1 MPTFPPLPDWVQLE
15 HQVAHIL
22 QKQEEHGWYFDER
35 AAYELESALRG
46 EMEEATEVLR
56 RKFGFV
62 AGTVFTPKRNN
73 RTQGYVQGCP
83 FTKLKQLNPTSRDHI
98 AWILQTHENWKPTQ
112 RTATGKP
119 VVDETVLKDIGSETA
134 LLFLKCLDITKKLG
148 MISEGVNAWQKLS
161 TTCNR
166 IHHHCGVATSTFR
179 CAHRKPNLAQVPSDE
194 RFRKLFRATPT
205 YQMVSA
211 DLSGIE
217 LRMLAHYLSRYDNG
231 RYQRILTTGDIHQ
244 TNADRIGITRRQV
257 KTVTY
262 AFLYGAGNT
271 KLGYSYDKLLSE
283 KAAAVKGAEIRKAY
297 IAAIPGLADLLLA
310 CEKASK
316 RGYANAIDGRRISV
330 DKGHKFLNY
339 LLQGSAATI
348 AKRWMVIVN
357 ECLPPDGHQLS
368 FVHDELNYECYPRFA
383 EEFAKWLET
392 AARLAGEHY
401 NLRCPIAAEAKIG
414 YTWADVH

>member
-46 EMEEATEVLR
+46 ELEEATEILR
-56 RKFGFV
+56 RKYGFV

-231 RYQRILTTGDIHQ
+231 RYQRI
-244 TNADRIGITRRQV
+244 RQV

>member
-46 EMEEATEVLR
+46 ELEEATEILR
-56 RKFGFV
+56 RKYGFV

-316 RGYANAIDGRRISV
+316 RGFANAIDGRRISV

>member
-46 EMEEATEVLR
+46 EMEEATEILR

-283 KAAAVKGAEIRKAY
+283 KAASIKGAEIRKAY

>member
-35 AAYELESALRG
+35 AAYELESALKG
-46 EMEEATEVLR
+46 ELEEATEILR
-56 RKFGFV
+56 RKYGFV

-283 KAAAVKGAEIRKAY
+283 KAASVKGAEIRKAY

-348 AKRWMVIVN
+348 AKIWMVIVN
-357 ECLPPDGHQLS
+357 QCLPPDGHQLS

-392 AARLAGEHY
+392 ADRFAGEHY

>member
-35 AAYELESALRG
+35 AAYELESTLRG
-46 EMEEATEVLR
+46 ELEEATEVLR

-357 ECLPPDGHQLS
+357 QCLPPDGHQLS

>member
-46 EMEEATEVLR
+46 ELEEATEILR
-56 RKFGFV
+56 RKYGFV

-98 AWILQTHENWKPTQ
+98 AWILKTHENWKPTQ
-112 RTATGKP
+112 MTATGKP

-134 LLFLKCLDITKKLG
+134 QLFLRCLDITKKLG

-283 KAAAVKGAEIRKAY
+283 KAASIKGAEIRKAY

>member
-35 AAYELESALRG
+35 AAYELESTLRG
-46 EMEEATEVLR
+46 ELEEATEVLR

-62 AGTVFTPKRNN
+62 AGAVFTPKRNN

-98 AWILQTHENWKPTQ
+98 AWILKTHENWTPTQ
-112 RTATGKP
+112 LTATGKA

-283 KAAAVKGAEIRKAY
+283 KAASIKGAEIRKAY

>member
-35 AAYELESALRG
+35 AAYELESTLRG
-46 EMEEATEVLR
+46 ELEEATEVLR

-98 AWILQTHENWKPTQ
+98 AWILQTHESWKPTQ

-392 AARLAGEHY
+392 AARFAGEHY

>member
-35 AAYELESALRG
+35 AAYELESTLRG
-46 EMEEATEVLR
+46 ELEEATEVLR

-283 KAAAVKGAEIRKAY
+283 KAASIKG
-297 IAAIPGLADLLLA
+297 ADLLLA

-392 AARLAGEHY
+392 AARMAGEHY

>member
-46 EMEEATEVLR
+46 EMEEATEILR
-56 RKFGFV
+56 RKYGFV

-283 KAAAVKGAEIRKAY
+283 KSAAVKGAEIRKAY

>member
-1 MPTFPPLPDWVQLE
+1 MSTFPPLPDWVELE
-15 HQVAHIL
+15 HQVAQIL
-22 QKQEEHGWYFDER
+22 QKQEEHGWYFDGR
-35 AAYELESALRG
+35 AANELESTLRR
-46 EMEEATEVLR
+46 EMEEATGILR
-56 RKFGFV
+56 SKYGFV
-62 AGTVFTPKRNN
+62 AGALFTPKRNN

-98 AWILQTHENWKPTQ
+98 AWILKTHENWKPTQ
-112 RTATGKP
+112 LTATGKP

-134 LLFLKCLDITKKLG
+134 QLFLRCLDITKKLG
-148 MISEGVNAWQKLS
+148 MISEGVNAWQKLV

-166 IHHHCGVATSTFR
+166 IHHHCSVATNTFR

-194 RFRKLFRATPT
+194 RFRKLFTATPT
-205 YQMVSA
+205 KVLVSA

-217 LRMLAHYLSRYDNG
+217 LRMLAHYLARYDKG
-231 RYQRILTTGDIHQ
+231 RYAKILTTGDIHQ

-271 KLGYSYDKLLSE
+271 KLGHSYDKLLSE
-283 KAAAVKGAEIRKAY
+283 TEAAKKGADIRKAY
-297 IAAIPGLADLLLA
+297 IAAIPGLAELLEA
-310 CEKASK
+310 CQKCSQ
-316 RGYANAIDGRRISV
+316 RGYAYAIDGRHISV

-357 ECLPPDGHQLS
+357 QCLPQDAHQLS
-368 FVHDELNYECYPRFA
+368 FVHDELNYECYPKYQD
-383 EEFAKWLET
+383 ELAKWLEMSAT
-392 AARLAGEHY
+392 LAGEY
-401 NLRCPIAAEAKIG
+401 YRLRCPIAAEANIG

>member
-35 AAYELESALRG
+35 AAYELESTLRG
-46 EMEEATEVLR
+46 ELEEATEVLR

-283 KAAAVKGAEIRKAY
+283 KAASIKGAEIRKAY

-357 ECLPPDGHQLS
+357 QCLPPDGHQLS

>member
-1 MPTFPPLPDWVQLE
+1 MPTFPALPDWVQLE

-22 QKQEEHGWYFDER
+22 QRQEEHGWYFNQH
-35 AAYELESALRG
+35 AAYELESTLRR
-46 EMEEATEVLR
+46 EMEEATEILR
-56 RKFGFV
+56 RKYGFV

-98 AWILQTHENWKPTQ
+98 AWILKTHENWTPTQ
-112 RTATGKP
+112 LTATGKP

-134 LLFLKCLDITKKLG
+134 QLFLQCLDITKKLG

-283 KAAAVKGAEIRKAY
+283 KAASIKGAEIRKAY

-357 ECLPPDGHQLS
+357 EWLPPDGHQLS

>member
-35 AAYELESALRG
+35 AAYELESTLRG
-46 EMEEATEVLR
+46 ELEEATEVLR

-271 KLGYSYDKLLSE
+271 KLGYSYDELLSE
-283 KAAAVKGAEIRKAY
+283 KAASIKGAEIRKAY

>member
-35 AAYELESALRG
+35 AAYELESTLRG
-46 EMEEATEVLR
+46 ELEEATEVLR

-283 KAAAVKGAEIRKAY
+283 KAASVKGAEIRKAY

-348 AKRWMVIVN
+348 AKRWMVTIN

-368 FVHDELNYECYPRFA
+368 FIHDELNYECYRRDC
-383 EEFAKWLET
+383 EQLAKWLEL
-392 AARLAGEHY
+392 AAKLAGEYYH
-401 NLRCPIAAEAKIG
+401 LRCPIAAEAKIG
-414 YTWADVH
+414 QTWADVH

>member
-46 EMEEATEVLR
+46 ELEEATEILR
-56 RKFGFV
+56 RKYGFV

-392 AARLAGEHY
+392 AARFAGEHY

>member
-46 EMEEATEVLR
+46 ELEEATEILR
-56 RKFGFV
+56 RKYGFV

-339 LLQGSAATI
+339 VLQGSAATI

>member
-35 AAYELESALRG
+35 AAYELESTLRG
-46 EMEEATEVLR
+46 ELEEATEVLR

-283 KAAAVKGAEIRKAY
+283 KAASIKGAEIRKAY

-330 DKGHKFLNY
+330 DKGHKFLNH

>member
-35 AAYELESALRG
+35 AAYELESTLRG
-46 EMEEATEVLR
+46 ELEEATEVLR

-244 TNADRIGITRRQV
+244 TNADKIGITRRQV

-283 KAAAVKGAEIRKAY
+283 KAASIKGAEIRKAY

>member
-46 EMEEATEVLR
+46 ELEEATEILR

-271 KLGYSYDKLLSE
+271 KLGFSYDKLLSE
-283 KAAAVKGAEIRKAY
+283 KAASIKGAEIRKAY

>member
-35 AAYELESALRG
+35 AAYELESTLRG

-283 KAAAVKGAEIRKAY
+283 KAASVKGAEIRKAY

-348 AKRWMVIVN
+348 AKRWMVTIN

-368 FVHDELNYECYPRFA
+368 FIHDELNYECYRRDC
-383 EEFAKWLET
+383 EELARWLEL
-392 AARLAGEHY
+392 AAKMAGEYY

>member
-1 MPTFPPLPDWVQLE
+1 MPTFPTLPDWVQLE

-22 QKQEEHGWYFDER
+22 QKQEEHGWYFDQR
-35 AAYELESALRG
+35 AAYELESTLRR
-46 EMEEATEVLR
+46 ELEEATEILR

-62 AGTVFTPKRNN
+62 AGAVFTPKRNN

-148 MISEGVNAWQKLS
+148 MISEGVNAWQKLV

-166 IHHHCGVATSTFR
+166 IHHHCSVATNTFR

-194 RFRKLFRATPT
+194 RFRKLFTATPT
-205 YQMVSA
+205 KVLVSA

-217 LRMLAHYLSRYDNG
+217 LRMLAHYLARYDKG
-231 RYQRILTTGDIHQ
+231 RYARILTTGDIHQ
-244 TNADRIGITRRQV
+244 TNAERIGITRRQV

-262 AFLYGAGNT
+262 AFLYGAGNI
-271 KLGYSYDKLLSE
+271 KLGRSFDKLLPE
-283 KAAAVKGAEIRKAY
+283 EAAARKGADIRKAY
-297 IAAIPGLADLLLA
+297 VDAIPGLAELLQA
-310 CEKASK
+310 CQKCSQ
-316 RGYANAIDGRRISV
+316 RGYANAIDGRRIGV

-348 AKRWMVIVN
+348 AKRWMVIIN
-357 ECLPPDGHQLS
+357 ECMPEDAHQLS
-368 FVHDELNYECYPRFA
+368 FIHDELNYECYRRDC
-383 EEFAKWLET
+383 EQLAKWLEL
-392 AARLAGEHY
+392 AAKMSGEY
-401 NLRCPIAAEAKIG
+401 YRLRCPIAAEAKIG
-414 YTWADVH
+414 QTWADVH

>member
-1 MPTFPPLPDWVQLE
+1 MPTFPTLPDWVQLE

-22 QKQEEHGWYFDER
+22 QRQEEHGWYFDQR
-35 AAYELESALRG
+35 AAYELESTLRG
-46 EMEEATEVLR
+46 ELEEATEVLR

-392 AARLAGEHY
+392 AARFAGEHY

>member
-1 MPTFPPLPDWVQLE
+1 MPTFPPLPEWVQLE

-46 EMEEATEVLR
+46 ELEEATEILR
-56 RKFGFV
+56 RKYGFV

>member
-46 EMEEATEVLR
+46 ELEEATEILR
-56 RKFGFV
+56 RKYGFV

-316 RGYANAIDGRRISV
+316 RGYANAIDGRRIGV